1 MNLFL
6 MVRLNFVLIAIL
18 SYSEFVIAEPL
29 TKNLVSKLKNIEL
42 VIQNQINDL
51 NNRAENAKYS
61 VSDNLSGVDADLSE
75 LARTVL
81 DSSQNEKEL
90 IQSFNQIKERVSY
103 LVNALSPLVIYF
115 RKNEISLTFE
125 QKNLLQNSIGQQN
138 EYLKKNI
145 KIFESLLDKETGGD
159 LNSLDWSIW
168 ILSGVTV
175 LLIVYSIRNRKMN
188 QYLKTEN
195 EKLRYQLDSK
205 ENEFLET
212 KNDLNKIK
220 FNIEQSTSEVE
231 NLNHQISSILDKNNF
246 EGSKQ
251 FEEQFQSLLDLIQL
265 QKNFIYRAISGAS
278 GEETNALVISGLVN
292 FVEDVSAKSKV
303 IHDIAFKT
311 KVLSFNASVEAERAG
326 ARGRGFSIV
335 AQEMKRLAE
344 ISGNASEE
352 IASLVDR
359 TRRGALILNSQGG
372 DEAGSKLTIQNTL
385 VEASGNIES
394 IQNKINDL
402 NAFVGSMV
410 NQKSVTQSN
419 LEHAYKL
426 VNQITKA
433 QNEIKTLN
441 DGIMY
446 SHNSLAS

>member
-1 MNLFL
+1 